1 MPSAAIQVKETE
13 KRMHAS
19 LTIGPAKLDCS
30 FDYGYKAKAAGKG
43 WGTKYTSGGVWGFR
57 I

>member
-19 LTIGPAKLDCS
+19 LTIGPTKQDKAVSSTRDT
-30 FDYGYKAKAAGKG
+30 KAKAAGKG
-43 WGTKYTSGGVWGFR
+43 GVLNTPMKGL
-57 I
+57 